1 MSLRSTLSRSECR
14 SVLAK
19 TQADI
24 TIQMGYGRV
33 SQWFLRRKPSYSA
46 FTTDAGTR
54 KVRNAGLTV
63 L

>member
-1 MSLRSTLSRSECR
+1 MSLRLTLSRSECG

-19 TQADI
+19 TRAYI

-33 SQWFLRRKPSYSA
+33 SQWFLRRKPSYST

-54 KVRNAGLTV
+54 KVRSTGRTV